1 MGTLSPFFF
10 LRPGRPRFSFLMRPE
25 GSERAEALCTLE
37 LSASDSSSASPAS
50 SLCGGVAVGD
60 MGMWGTWG
68 QGLGGKGRRGGS
80 WGHGDSGVGGQGEA
94 GWQLGTRGCGG
105 CGDRAV
111 GG

>member
-60 MGMWGTWG
+60 MGMWGT
-68 QGLGGKGRRGGS
+68 GGTGG
-80 WGHGDSGVGGQGEA
+80 
-94 GWQLGTRGCGG
+94 
-105 CGDRAV
+105 
-111 GG
+111 

>member
-50 SLCGGVAVGD
+50 SLCGG
-60 MGMWGTWG
+60 
-68 QGLGGKGRRGGS
+68 GGS
-80 WGHGDSGVGGQGEA
+80 WGHGDVGDV
-94 GWQLGTRGCGG
+94 GTGG
-105 CGDRAV
+105 
-111 GG
+111 